1 MQRARACAG
10 FAPPNDLVRVECD
23 PDGGHERERD
33 ERRHD
38 HGCREQQR
46 AGDRGDQAAATERA
60 RHTQAQRYVGEQ
72 IEGGAATVGGKGF
85 RPGCTSSLGV
95 IASVVCGS
103 GEGVNGLRNGT
114 AFARFVV
121 VFVCVAAV
129 AGSTTRETAQASHC
143 VITPALGDATVN
155 QGLPYGRLVRGKET
169 LVKLYLKLPSTL
181 PRCAGTKPAIK
192 VVGGTLMVKNGTAQ
206 IGPSISLLP
215 DAVNALVTSA
225 SVLQDSPADA
235 KFIVLG
241 ANLPP
246 ATSGIAGSF
255 NATFSIT
262 VNYQSKGAPVQGV
275 EDTFTSTQAVTF
287 TTSKVVEL
295 PTKALRVLAVPMAAA
310 LDSLQTS
317 TLATAFTNLSRMYP
331 VQDLS
336 GSGLPRVGVLPTAN
350 GGIRYAVNNP
360 GFVDVGTQLFCGT
373 STNYAPIQTQLQA
386 FMNAYNNANTTAD
399 DVDRTVGVIPN
410 TKSNGSPCFEG
421 FTVTNTQQAWIRL
434 VPDAPGVPS
443 TAGSLLGMEFCHTF
457 GCTTSS
463 ATLHSYFTN
472 ADNLAEN
479 VDRAFN
485 GLTWKWLSDD
495 RSVMRFTAPGWDNG
509 STVLEKGDLGY
520 LLCGLGGA
528 NTSGCPAAGT
538 GTLTGVAAGTTFQL
552 DGTTD
557 GAGAATTT
565 VGNSHKSTVAP
576 TTAPDPASPY
586 RFIQKNS
593 TSPTWPP
600 SSGQLLSD
608 LGVPV
613 RFVHSGHAEDDQD
626 VGAAATGA
634 FSFAFPLDPR
644 TVRIELRKGGTLLWA
659 RNLTAAPQVTN
670 VTVSGEPDIVLLRTA
685 GTALEAP
692 SQEPAPKVASR
703 PMTQSIA
710 RLGAEG
716 TREAFGLA
724 SVGLSS
730 LLALDATFTV
740 NSNADPGDGNCDES
754 CTLRDA
760 ILAANGTA
768 GADTIAFSLS
778 SDELTITPT
787 EPLPPVT
794 ESVTID
800 GTTQPGFE
808 GTPIVELNGTGI
820 SSDGSFVPFE
830 NGLTLMPEADN
841 NTIRGLVIRG
851 FTTPGWGAGI
861 DIRTSSNNN
870 VIEGNFIGTNTA
882 GTAAQGNVVGVVV
895 GGANNMIG
903 GNVLS
908 GNQSRGLQIQ
918 GSSATGNSVVGNLIG
933 TDATGAAD
941 LGNGGDA
948 LRVEGASL
956 TTIGG
961 TSAAERNVVSGNGG
975 HGILLHNSTS
985 NTVQGNY
992 AGTNA
997 AGTAAIANGIDG
1009 IAVDGGGNNTIGGP
1023 GVGEGNLTSGN
1034 TNQGISIFGVDFPS
1048 TTGNIVQG
1056 NKAGTNFD
1064 GTATIPNGGEGIRM
1078 HNALNTTVGGTVAG
1092 AGNLV
1097 SGNASRGVTVIAS
1110 PGTATGNRILGN
1122 SIYGNGGIGIDLG
1135 VVAPLGGVTPNDDG
1149 DGDTG
1154 PNNLQNFP
1162 DLTSVTTGG
1171 AGTTVQGTLD
1181 TEANKAY
1188 RLEFFANSACDASGN
1203 GEGQTLL
1210 GSRNV
1215 KTTASGNTSFTFTS
1229 PTAIDSGAWVTATAT
1244 DPSGN
1249 TSEFSACRQAGTAE
1263 PPPAPGIVDVGVDAT
1278 DDFPADARATFYW
1291 DCGGVKYPIKVGVP
1305 PTSFDSDAGT
1315 AHFDL
1320 STDTSNNCE
1329 TAAGTG
1335 TISVLVDDGFT
1346 QTPFTEVANAVV
1358 EADDQTPVAAI
1369 AAPFPGA
1376 KPLQFESIT
1385 LWGSGHDAEEGALTG
1400 TKLTW
1405 SSPTLF
1411 AGVRT
1416 GEKVPLTPPASGWTP
1431 GTYLIKLT
1439 ATDSDGDPS
1448 AEVTTSVEIL
1458 ADNDHDGLSATF
1470 ESQSCF
1476 PTNSDNDPS
1485 TPGNDLDLDGIPT
1498 GNELN
1503 TANGPCMAEDTY
1515 NAIIDWD
1522 PDNLQR
1528 MTSGTPI
1535 TVKVRVPFRNVG
1547 QIVPSS
1553 VKITKITYVDANG
1566 DFAEAQLDQRT
1577 VSWSATGAE
1586 ALAKFD
1592 RQAFIGT
1599 LNRLGIANQTIMV
1612 EVSGAFLDG
1621 TQWTG
1626 KDRTNVK

>member
-1 MQRARACAG
+1 
-10 FAPPNDLVRVECD
+10 
-23 PDGGHERERD
+23 
-33 ERRHD
+33 
-38 HGCREQQR
+38 
-46 AGDRGDQAAATERA
+46 
-60 RHTQAQRYVGEQ
+60 
-72 IEGGAATVGGKGF
+72 
-85 RPGCTSSLGV
+85 
-95 IASVVCGS
+95 
-103 GEGVNGLRNGT
+103 
-114 AFARFVV
+114 
-121 VFVCVAAV
+121 VAAV

-143 VITPALGDATVN
+143 IITPALGDATVN

-169 LVKLYLKLPSTL
+169 LVKLYLRLPSAL
-181 PRCAGTKPAIK
+181 PRCAGTKPTIK

-215 DAVNALVTSA
+215 DAINALVTSA

-235 KFIVLG
+235 KFVVLG
-241 ANLPP
+241 SNLPP

-386 FMNAYNNANTTAD
+386 FMNAYNNANTTAN
-399 DVDRTVGVIPN
+399 DVDRTVGVIAN
-410 TKSNGSPCFEG
+410 TRSGGSPNCFEG

-434 VPDAPGVPS
+434 VPDASGVPS

-495 RSVMRFTAPGWDNG
+495 RSVMRFTAPGWGNG
-509 STVLEKGDLGY
+509 STVLEKGDFGY

-557 GAGAATTT
+557 GAGEATTT

-586 RFIQKNS
+586 RFIQKSS
-593 TSPTWPP
+593 TSPSWPP

-613 RFVHSGHAEDDQD
+613 RFVHSGHTEEDQD
-626 VGAAATGA
+626 VGGAATGA
-634 FSFAFPLDPR
+634 FSFAFPLDSR
-644 TVRIELRKGGTLLWA
+644 TVRIELRKGATLLWA

-670 VTVSGEPDIVLLRTA
+670 LTVSGGPEVELLRTA
-685 GTALEAP
+685 GTAREAS
-692 SQEPAPKVASR
+692 SQKASSGDSLR
-703 PMTQSIA
+703 PA

-716 TREAFGLA
+716 ARDAFGLA
-724 SVGLSS
+724 RVGLSS

-740 NSNADPGDGNCDES
+740 SSNADPGDGICDES
-754 CTLRDA
+754 CTLREA
-760 ILAANGTA
+760 ILAANDTA
-768 GADTIAFSLS
+768 GADTIAFSLP

-787 EPLPPVT
+787 TPLPPIT
-794 ESVTID
+794 DSVTID

-808 GTPIVELNGTGI
+808 GTPIVELNGAAI
-820 SSDGSFVPFE
+820 SPDCCIESFG
-830 NGLTLMPEADN
+830 NGLTLEADN
-841 NTIRGLVIRG
+841 NTIRALVING

-861 DIRTSSNNN
+861 DIRASSDNN
-870 VIEGNFIGTNTA
+870 IEGNFIGTNTA
-882 GTAAQGNVVGVVV
+882 GTAAQGNLIGVVV
-895 GGANNMIG
+895 GGANNTIG

-908 GNQSRGLQIQ
+908 GNQSRGLEIQ

-933 TDATGAAD
+933 TDATGTAD

-956 TTIGG
+956 TVIGG

-975 HGILLHNSTS
+975 HGILLHNSTN
-985 NTVQGNY
+985 NTVRGNY

-1009 IAVDGGGNNTIGGP
+1009 IAVDGGGANTIGGP
-1023 GVGEGNLTSGN
+1023 GAGEGNLASGN

-1064 GTATIPNGGEGIRM
+1064 GTTAIPNGGEGIRM
-1078 HNALNTTVGGTVAG
+1078 HNALNTTVGGTAVG

-1097 SGNASRGVTVIAS
+1097 SGNTSSGVTVIAS

-1135 VVAPLGGVTPNDDG
+1135 VVDPLEGVTPNDDG

-1162 DLTSVTTGG
+1162 DLTSVTIAG

-1203 GEGQTLL
+1203 GEGQTFL
-1210 GSRNV
+1210 GSKNV

-1229 PTAIDSGAWVTATAT
+1229 ATVIGSSAWVTATAT
-1244 DPSGN
+1244 DPDGN

-1305 PTSFDSDAGT
+1305 PTSFDSAGGT

-1320 STDTSNNCE
+1320 STDTSSNCE

-1369 AAPFPGA
+1369 AAPLPGA
-1376 KPLQFESIT
+1376 EPLQFESIT

-1411 AGVRT
+1411 TGTRT
-1416 GEKVPLTPPASGWTP
+1416 GEKVLLTPPASGWTP
-1431 GTYLIKLT
+1431 GTYLIRLT
-1439 ATDSDGDPS
+1439 AADSDGNPS

-1458 ADNDHDGLSATF
+1458 ADNDHDGLSAAL

-1476 PTNSDNDPS
+1476 PANSDNDPS
-1485 TPGNDLDLDGIPT
+1485 TPGNDLDGDGIPT
-1498 GNELN
+1498 GNEFN

-1535 TVKVRVPFRNVG
+1535 SVKVKVPFRNVG
-1547 QIVPSS
+1547 QIDPLS

-1566 DFAEAQLDQRT
+1566 DFAEAHPNQPT

-1592 RQAFIGT
+1592 RQTFIGT

-1612 EVSGAFLDG
+1612 EVGGAFLDG

-1626 KDRTNVK
+1626 NDRTNVK

>member
-1 MQRARACAG
+1 
-10 FAPPNDLVRVECD
+10 
-23 PDGGHERERD
+23 
-33 ERRHD
+33 
-38 HGCREQQR
+38 
-46 AGDRGDQAAATERA
+46 
-60 RHTQAQRYVGEQ
+60 
-72 IEGGAATVGGKGF
+72 
-85 RPGCTSSLGV
+85 
-95 IASVVCGS
+95 
-103 GEGVNGLRNGT
+103 LRNDT

-121 VFVCVAAV
+121 VFVCAAAV
-129 AGSTTRETAQASHC
+129 VGSATRETAQASHC
-143 VITPALGDATVN
+143 VITPALGDVTVN

-169 LVKLYLKLPSTL
+169 LVKLYLKLPSPL
-181 PRCAGTKPAIK
+181 PRCAGTKPAIQ
-192 VVGGTLMVKNGTAQ
+192 VLGGTLMVKNGTAQ
-206 IGPSISLLP
+206 IGPSVSPLP
-215 DAVNALVTSA
+215 DAVNALVTSS
-225 SVLQDSPADA
+225 SVLQDAPADA

-241 ANLPP
+241 SNLPP

-262 VNYQSKGAPVQGV
+262 VNYRSKGAPQQGA
-275 EDTFTSTQAVTF
+275 EDMFTSPQAVTF

-295 PTKALRVLAVPMAAA
+295 PTKALRVLAVPMALA

-360 GFVDVGTQLFCGT
+360 GIVDVGISSFCGT
-373 STNYAPIQTQLQA
+373 SANYAPIQTQLQA
-386 FMNAYNNANTTAD
+386 FMNAYNNANTTAN
-399 DVDRTVGVIPN
+399 DVDRTVGVIAN
-410 TKSNGSPCFEG
+410 TKSSGSPCFEG

-485 GLTWKWLSDD
+485 GLTWKWLADD
-495 RSVMRFTAPGWDNG
+495 RSAMRFTAPGWDNG
-509 STVLEKGDLGY
+509 STVLEKGDFGY

-538 GTLTGVAAGTTFQL
+538 GTLTGVAAGPTFQL

-557 GAGAATTT
+557 GAGEATTT

-586 RFIQKNS
+586 RFIQKAS
-593 TSPTWPP
+593 TSPIWPP
-600 SSGQLLSD
+600 SPGQLVSN

-613 RFVHSGHAEDDQD
+613 RFVHSGHTEQAQD

-659 RNLTAAPQVTN
+659 RNLTVAPQVTN
-670 VTVSGEPDIVLLRTA
+670 VSVSGGPEILLLRTA
-685 GTALEAP
+685 GTAREAS
-692 SQEPAPKVASR
+692 SQKASSGGTLR
-703 PMTQSIA
+703 PA

-716 TREAFGLA
+716 SRDAFGLA
-724 SVGLSS
+724 SAGAPVLSS

-740 NSNADPGDGNCDES
+740 NSSADPGDGNCDES

-760 ILAANGTA
+760 ILAANDTA
-768 GADTIAFSLS
+768 GADTIAFNLPSG
-778 SDELTITPT
+778 ELTITPT
-787 EPLPPVT
+787 TPLPPIT
-794 ESVTID
+794 DSVTID
-800 GTTQPGFE
+800 GTTQPGFD
-808 GTPIVELNGTGI
+808 GTPIVELSGTAI
-820 SSDGSFVPFE
+820 SSDCCIVSFE

-841 NTIRGLVIRG
+841 NTIRGLVING

-861 DIRTSSNNN
+861 DIRTSSDNN

-882 GTAAQGNVVGVVV
+882 GTAVQGDLVGVVV
-895 GGANNMIG
+895 GGANNTIG

-918 GSSATGNSVVGNLIG
+918 GSLATGNSVVGNLIG

-961 TSAAERNVVSGNGG
+961 TSSAERNVVSGNGG
-975 HGILLHNSTS
+975 HGILLHNSTN
-985 NTVQGNY
+985 NTVRGNY

-1009 IAVDGGGNNTIGGP
+1009 IAVDGGGDNTIGGTAA
-1023 GVGEGNLTSGN
+1023 GQGNLASGN
-1034 TNQGISIFGVDFPS
+1034 MNQGISIFGVDFPS

-1064 GTATIPNGGEGIRM
+1064 GTAAIPNGGEGIRM
-1078 HNALNTTVGGTVAG
+1078 HNALNTTVGGTVVG

-1097 SGNASRGVTVIAS
+1097 SGNASSGVTVIAS

-1162 DLTSVTTGG
+1162 DLTSVTAGG

-1181 TEANKAY
+1181 TEANQAY

-1203 GEGQTLL
+1203 GEGQTFL

-1229 PTAIDSGAWVTATAT
+1229 AAVIGSSAWVTATAT
-1244 DPSGN
+1244 DPNGN

-1305 PTSFDSDAGT
+1305 PTSFDSGAGT

-1320 STDTSNNCE
+1320 RTDTSSNCE
-1329 TAAGTG
+1329 TEAGTG

-1346 QTPFTEVANAVV
+1346 QTPFTEVATAVV

-1411 AGVRT
+1411 AGVKT
-1416 GEKVPLTPPASGWTP
+1416 GEKVLLTPPASGWTP

-1476 PTNSDNDPS
+1476 PADSDNDPS
-1485 TPGNDLDLDGIPT
+1485 TPGNDLDGDGIPT
-1498 GNELN
+1498 GNEFN
-1503 TANGPCMAEDTY
+1503 TVNGPCMAEDTY
-1515 NAIIDWD
+1515 NAVIDWD

-1535 TVKVRVPFRNVG
+1535 TVKVKVPFRNVG

-1553 VKITKITYVDANG
+1553 VKITKITYVDGNSN
-1566 DFAEAQLDQRT
+1566 FAEAHPNQPAI
-1577 VSWSATGAE
+1577 SWSAAGAE
-1586 ALAKFD
+1586 AQAKFD
-1592 RQAFIGT
+1592 RQAFIRT
-1599 LNRLGIANQTIMV
+1599 LNSLGIANQTIMV
-1612 EVSGAFLDG
+1612 EVSGAFSDG
-1621 TQWTG
+1621 KQWTG

>member
-1 MQRARACAG
+1 
-10 FAPPNDLVRVECD
+10 
-23 PDGGHERERD
+23 
-33 ERRHD
+33 
-38 HGCREQQR
+38 
-46 AGDRGDQAAATERA
+46 
-60 RHTQAQRYVGEQ
+60 
-72 IEGGAATVGGKGF
+72 
-85 RPGCTSSLGV
+85 
-95 IASVVCGS
+95 
-103 GEGVNGLRNGT
+103 
-114 AFARFVV
+114 
-121 VFVCVAAV
+121 
-129 AGSTTRETAQASHC
+129 
-143 VITPALGDATVN
+143 
-155 QGLPYGRLVRGKET
+155 VRGKET
-169 LVKLYLKLPSTL
+169 LVKLYLRLPSAL
-181 PRCAGTKPAIK
+181 PRCAGTKPTIK

-215 DAVNALVTSA
+215 DAINALVTSA

-235 KFIVLG
+235 KFVVLG
-241 ANLPP
+241 SNLPP

-386 FMNAYNNANTTAD
+386 FMNAYNNANTTAN
-399 DVDRTVGVIPN
+399 DVDRTVGVIAN
-410 TKSNGSPCFEG
+410 TRSGGSPNCFEG

-434 VPDAPGVPS
+434 VPDALGVPS

-463 ATLHSYFTN
+463 ATPHSYFTN

-495 RSVMRFTAPGWDNG
+495 RSVMRFTAPGWGNG
-509 STVLEKGDLGY
+509 STVLEKGDFGY

-557 GAGAATTT
+557 GAGEATTT

-586 RFIQKNS
+586 RFIQKSS
-593 TSPTWPP
+593 TSPSWPP

-613 RFVHSGHAEDDQD
+613 RFVHSGHTEEDQD
-626 VGAAATGA
+626 VGGAATGA
-634 FSFAFPLDPR
+634 FSFAFPLDSR
-644 TVRIELRKGGTLLWA
+644 TVRIELRKGATLLWA

-670 VTVSGEPDIVLLRTA
+670 LTVSGGPEVELLRTA
-685 GTALEAP
+685 GTAREAS
-692 SQEPAPKVASR
+692 SQKASSGDSLR
-703 PMTQSIA
+703 PA

-716 TREAFGLA
+716 ARDAFGLA
-724 SVGLSS
+724 RVGLSS

-740 NSNADPGDGNCDES
+740 SSNADPGDGICDES
-754 CTLRDA
+754 CTLREA
-760 ILAANGTA
+760 ILAANDTA
-768 GADTIAFSLS
+768 GADTIAFSLP

-787 EPLPPVT
+787 TPLPPIT
-794 ESVTID
+794 DSVTID

-808 GTPIVELNGTGI
+808 GTPIVELNGAAI
-820 SSDGSFVPFE
+820 SPDCCIESFG
-830 NGLTLMPEADN
+830 NGLTLEADN
-841 NTIRGLVIRG
+841 NTIRALVING

-861 DIRTSSNNN
+861 DIRASSDNN
-870 VIEGNFIGTNTA
+870 IEGNFIGTNTA
-882 GTAAQGNVVGVVV
+882 GTAAQGNLIGVVV
-895 GGANNMIG
+895 GGANNTIG

-908 GNQSRGLQIQ
+908 GNQSRGLEIQ

-956 TTIGG
+956 TVIGG

-975 HGILLHNSTS
+975 HGILLHNSTN
-985 NTVQGNY
+985 NTVRGNY

-1009 IAVDGGGNNTIGGP
+1009 IAVDGGGANTIGGP
-1023 GVGEGNLTSGN
+1023 GAGEGNLASGN

-1064 GTATIPNGGEGIRM
+1064 GTAAIPNGGEGIRM
-1078 HNALNTTVGGTVAG
+1078 HNALNTTVGGTVVG

-1097 SGNASRGVTVIAS
+1097 SGNTSSGVTVIAS

-1135 VVAPLGGVTPNDDG
+1135 VVDPLEGVTPNDDG

-1162 DLTSVTTGG
+1162 DLTSVTIAG

-1203 GEGQTLL
+1203 GEGQTFL
-1210 GSRNV
+1210 GSKNV
-1215 KTTASGNTSFTFTS
+1215 KTTASGNTSFTFASATVIGS
-1229 PTAIDSGAWVTATAT
+1229 SAWVTATAT
-1244 DPSGN
+1244 DPDGN

-1305 PTSFDSDAGT
+1305 PTSFDSAGGT

-1320 STDTSNNCE
+1320 STDTSSNCE

-1369 AAPFPGA
+1369 AAPLPGA
-1376 KPLQFESIT
+1376 EPLQFESIT

-1411 AGVRT
+1411 TGTRT
-1416 GEKVPLTPPASGWTP
+1416 GEKVLLTPPASGWTP
-1431 GTYLIKLT
+1431 GTYLIRLT
-1439 ATDSDGDPS
+1439 AADSDGNPS

-1458 ADNDHDGLSATF
+1458 ADNDHDGLSAAL

-1476 PTNSDNDPS
+1476 PANSDNDPS
-1485 TPGNDLDLDGIPT
+1485 TPGNDLDGDGIPT
-1498 GNELN
+1498 GNEFN

-1535 TVKVRVPFRNVG
+1535 SVKVKVPFRNVG
-1547 QIVPSS
+1547 QIDPLS

-1566 DFAEAQLDQRT
+1566 DFAEAHPNQPT

-1592 RQAFIGT
+1592 RQTFIGT

-1612 EVSGAFLDG
+1612 EVGGAFLDG

-1626 KDRTNVK
+1626 NDRTNVK

>member
-1 MQRARACAG
+1 
-10 FAPPNDLVRVECD
+10 
-23 PDGGHERERD
+23 
-33 ERRHD
+33 
-38 HGCREQQR
+38 
-46 AGDRGDQAAATERA
+46 
-60 RHTQAQRYVGEQ
+60 
-72 IEGGAATVGGKGF
+72 
-85 RPGCTSSLGV
+85 
-95 IASVVCGS
+95 
-103 GEGVNGLRNGT
+103 LRNGT

-143 VITPALGDATVN
+143 IITPALGDATVN

-169 LVKLYLKLPSTL
+169 LVKLYLRLPSAL
-181 PRCAGTKPAIK
+181 PRCAGTKPTIK

-215 DAVNALVTSA
+215 DAINALVTSA

-235 KFIVLG
+235 KFVVLG
-241 ANLPP
+241 SNLPP

-386 FMNAYNNANTTAD
+386 FMNAYNNANTTAN
-399 DVDRTVGVIPN
+399 DVDRTVGVIAN
-410 TKSNGSPCFEG
+410 TRSGGSPNCFEG

-434 VPDAPGVPS
+434 VPDASGVPS

-495 RSVMRFTAPGWDNG
+495 RSVMRFTAPGWGNG
-509 STVLEKGDLGY
+509 STVLEKGDFGY

-557 GAGAATTT
+557 GAGEATTT

-586 RFIQKNS
+586 RFIQKSS
-593 TSPTWPP
+593 TSPSWPP

-613 RFVHSGHAEDDQD
+613 RFVHSGHTEEDQD
-626 VGAAATGA
+626 VGGAATGA
-634 FSFAFPLDPR
+634 FSFAFPLDSR
-644 TVRIELRKGGTLLWA
+644 TVRIELRKGATLLWA

-670 VTVSGEPDIVLLRTA
+670 LTVSGGPEVELLRTA
-685 GTALEAP
+685 GTAREAS
-692 SQEPAPKVASR
+692 SQKASSGDSLR
-703 PMTQSIA
+703 PA

-716 TREAFGLA
+716 ARDAFGLA
-724 SVGLSS
+724 RVGLSS
-730 LLALDATFTV
+730 LLALEATFTV

-754 CTLRDA
+754 CTLREA
-760 ILAANGTA
+760 ILAANDTA
-768 GADTIAFSLS
+768 GADTIAFNLP

-787 EPLPPVT
+787 TPLPSIT
-794 ESVTID
+794 DSVTID

-808 GTPIVELNGTGI
+808 GTPIVELNGAAI
-820 SSDGSFVPFE
+820 SPDCCIESFG
-830 NGLTLMPEADN
+830 NGLTLEADN
-841 NTIRGLVIRG
+841 NTVRALVING

-861 DIRTSSNNN
+861 DIRASSDNN
-870 VIEGNFIGTNTA
+870 IEGNFIGTNTA
-882 GTAAQGNVVGVVV
+882 GTAAQGNLIGVVV
-895 GGANNMIG
+895 GGANNTIG

-908 GNQSRGLQIQ
+908 GNQSRGLEIQ

-933 TDATGAAD
+933 TDATGTAD

-956 TTIGG
+956 TVIGG

-975 HGILLHNSTS
+975 HGILLHNSTN
-985 NTVQGNY
+985 NTVRGNY

-1009 IAVDGGGNNTIGGP
+1009 IAVDGGGANTIGGP
-1023 GVGEGNLTSGN
+1023 GAGEGNLASGN

-1064 GTATIPNGGEGIRM
+1064 GTAAIPNGGEGIRM
-1078 HNALNTTVGGTVAG
+1078 HNALNTTVGGTVVG

-1097 SGNASRGVTVIAS
+1097 SGNTSSGVTVIAS

-1135 VVAPLGGVTPNDDG
+1135 VVDPLEGVTPNDDG

-1162 DLTSVTTGG
+1162 DLTSVTIAG

-1203 GEGQTLL
+1203 GEGQTFL
-1210 GSRNV
+1210 GSKNV

-1229 PTAIDSGAWVTATAT
+1229 ATVIGSSAWVTATAT
-1244 DPSGN
+1244 DPDGN

-1305 PTSFDSDAGT
+1305 PTSFDSAGGT

-1320 STDTSNNCE
+1320 STDTSSNCE

-1369 AAPFPGA
+1369 AAPLPGA
-1376 KPLQFESIT
+1376 EPLQFESIT

-1411 AGVRT
+1411 TGTRT
-1416 GEKVPLTPPASGWTP
+1416 GEKVLLTPPASGWTP
-1431 GTYLIKLT
+1431 GTYLIRLT
-1439 ATDSDGDPS
+1439 AADSDGNPS

-1458 ADNDHDGLSATF
+1458 ADNDHDGLSAAL

-1476 PTNSDNDPS
+1476 PANSDNDPS
-1485 TPGNDLDLDGIPT
+1485 TPGNDLDGDGIPT
-1498 GNELN
+1498 GNEFN

-1535 TVKVRVPFRNVG
+1535 SVKVKVPFRNVG
-1547 QIVPSS
+1547 QIDPLS

-1566 DFAEAQLDQRT
+1566 DFAEAHPNQPT

-1592 RQAFIGT
+1592 RQTFIGT

-1612 EVSGAFLDG
+1612 EVGGAFLDG

-1626 KDRTNVK
+1626 NDRTNVK

>member
-1 MQRARACAG
+1 
-10 FAPPNDLVRVECD
+10 
-23 PDGGHERERD
+23 
-33 ERRHD
+33 
-38 HGCREQQR
+38 
-46 AGDRGDQAAATERA
+46 
-60 RHTQAQRYVGEQ
+60 
-72 IEGGAATVGGKGF
+72 
-85 RPGCTSSLGV
+85 
-95 IASVVCGS
+95 
-103 GEGVNGLRNGT
+103 LRNGT

-143 VITPALGDATVN
+143 IITPALGDATVN

-169 LVKLYLKLPSTL
+169 LVKLYLRLPSAL
-181 PRCAGTKPAIK
+181 PRCAGTKPTIK

-215 DAVNALVTSA
+215 DAINALVTSA

-235 KFIVLG
+235 KFVVLG
-241 ANLPP
+241 SNLPP

-386 FMNAYNNANTTAD
+386 FMNAYNNANTTAN
-399 DVDRTVGVIPN
+399 DVDRTVGVIAN
-410 TKSNGSPCFEG
+410 TRSGGSPNCFEG

-434 VPDAPGVPS
+434 VPDASGVPS

-495 RSVMRFTAPGWDNG
+495 RSVMRFTAPGWGNG
-509 STVLEKGDLGY
+509 STVLEKGDFGY

-557 GAGAATTT
+557 GAGEATTT

-586 RFIQKNS
+586 RFIQKSS
-593 TSPTWPP
+593 TSPSWPP

-613 RFVHSGHAEDDQD
+613 RFVHSGHTEEDQD
-626 VGAAATGA
+626 VGGAATGA
-634 FSFAFPLDPR
+634 FSFAFPLDSR
-644 TVRIELRKGGTLLWA
+644 TVRIELRKGATLLWA

-670 VTVSGEPDIVLLRTA
+670 LTVSGGPEVELLRTA
-685 GTALEAP
+685 GTAREAS
-692 SQEPAPKVASR
+692 SQKASSGDSLR
-703 PMTQSIA
+703 PA

-716 TREAFGLA
+716 ARDAFGLA
-724 SVGLSS
+724 RVGLSS

-740 NSNADPGDGNCDES
+740 SSNADPGDGICDES
-754 CTLRDA
+754 CTLREA
-760 ILAANGTA
+760 ILAANDTA
-768 GADTIAFSLS
+768 GADTIAFSLP

-787 EPLPPVT
+787 TPLPPIT
-794 ESVTID
+794 DSVTID

-808 GTPIVELNGTGI
+808 GTPIVELNGAAI
-820 SSDGSFVPFE
+820 SPDCCIESFG
-830 NGLTLMPEADN
+830 NGLTLEADN
-841 NTIRGLVIRG
+841 NTIRALVING

-861 DIRTSSNNN
+861 DIRASSDNN
-870 VIEGNFIGTNTA
+870 IEGNFIGTNTA
-882 GTAAQGNVVGVVV
+882 GTAAQGNLIGVVV
-895 GGANNMIG
+895 GGANNTIG

-908 GNQSRGLQIQ
+908 GNQSRGLEIQ
-918 GSSATGNSVVGNLIG
+918 GSSATGNWVVGNLIG
-933 TDATGAAD
+933 TDATGTAD

-956 TTIGG
+956 TVIGG

-975 HGILLHNSTS
+975 HGILLHNSTN
-985 NTVQGNY
+985 NTVRGNY

-1009 IAVDGGGNNTIGGP
+1009 IAVDGGGANTIGGP
-1023 GVGEGNLTSGN
+1023 GAGEGNLASGN

-1064 GTATIPNGGEGIRM
+1064 GTTAIPNGGEGIRM
-1078 HNALNTTVGGTVAG
+1078 HNALNTTVGGTAVG

-1097 SGNASRGVTVIAS
+1097 SGNTSSGVTVIAS

-1135 VVAPLGGVTPNDDG
+1135 VVDPLEGVTPNDDG

-1162 DLTSVTTGG
+1162 DLTSVTTAG

-1203 GEGQTLL
+1203 GEGQTFL
-1210 GSRNV
+1210 GSKNV
-1215 KTTASGNTSFTFTS
+1215 KTTASGNTSFTFASATVIGS
-1229 PTAIDSGAWVTATAT
+1229 SAWVTATAT
-1244 DPSGN
+1244 DPDGN

-1305 PTSFDSDAGT
+1305 PTSFDSAGGT

-1320 STDTSNNCE
+1320 STDTSSNCE

-1369 AAPFPGA
+1369 AAPLPGA
-1376 KPLQFESIT
+1376 EPLQFESIT

-1411 AGVRT
+1411 TGTRT
-1416 GEKVPLTPPASGWTP
+1416 GEKVLLTPPASGWTP
-1431 GTYLIKLT
+1431 GTYLIRLT
-1439 ATDSDGDPS
+1439 AADSDGNPS

-1458 ADNDHDGLSATF
+1458 ADNDHDGLSAAL

-1476 PTNSDNDPS
+1476 PANSDNDPS
-1485 TPGNDLDLDGIPT
+1485 TPGNDLDGDGIPT
-1498 GNELN
+1498 GNEFN

-1535 TVKVRVPFRNVG
+1535 SVKVKVPFRNVG
-1547 QIVPSS
+1547 QIDPLS

-1566 DFAEAQLDQRT
+1566 DFAEAHPNQPT

-1592 RQAFIGT
+1592 RQTFIGT

-1612 EVSGAFLDG
+1612 EVGGAFLDG

-1626 KDRTNVK
+1626 NDRTNVK

>member
-1 MQRARACAG
+1 M
-10 FAPPNDLVRVECD
+10 
-23 PDGGHERERD
+23 
-33 ERRHD
+33 
-38 HGCREQQR
+38 
-46 AGDRGDQAAATERA
+46 
-60 RHTQAQRYVGEQ
+60 
-72 IEGGAATVGGKGF
+72 
-85 RPGCTSSLGV
+85 
-95 IASVVCGS
+95 
-103 GEGVNGLRNGT
+103 RNGT

-143 VITPALGDATVN
+143 IITPALGDVTVN

-169 LVKLYLKLPSTL
+169 LVKLYLKLPSLL
-181 PRCAGTKPAIK
+181 PRCAGTKPAIQ
-192 VVGGTLMVKNGTAQ
+192 VLGGTLMVKNGTAQ
-206 IGPSISLLP
+206 IGPSVSLLP
-215 DAVNALVTSA
+215 DAINALVTS
-225 SVLQDSPADA
+225 SSLLQDAPADA

-241 ANLPP
+241 SNLPP
-246 ATSGIAGSF
+246 ASSGIAGSF

-262 VNYQSKGAPVQGV
+262 VNYRSKGAPQQGA
-275 EDTFTSTQAVTF
+275 EDMFTSPQAVTF

-295 PTKALRVLAVPMAAA
+295 PTKALRVLAVPMALA

-336 GSGLPRVGVLPTAN
+336 GSGLPRVGVLPTTN

-360 GFVDVGTQLFCGT
+360 GIVDVGTSLFCGT
-373 STNYAPIQTQLQA
+373 SANYAPIQTQLQA
-386 FMNAYNNANTTAD
+386 FMNAYNNANTSAN
-399 DVDRTVGVIPN
+399 DVDRTVGVIAD
-410 TKSNGSPCFEG
+410 TRSSGSPCFEG

-434 VPDAPGVPS
+434 VPDASVPS

-509 STVLEKGDLGY
+509 STVLEKGDFGY

-557 GAGAATTT
+557 GAGEATTT

-593 TSPTWPP
+593 TSPSWPP
-600 SSGQLLSD
+600 SPGQLLSD

-613 RFVHSGHAEDDQD
+613 RFVHSGHAGEDQD

-634 FSFAFPLDPR
+634 FSFAFPLAPG
-644 TVRIELRKGGTLLWA
+644 TVRIELRKGATLLWA

-670 VTVSGEPDIVLLRTA
+670 VSVSGEPEILLLRTA
-685 GTALEAP
+685 GAAGEAS
-692 SQEPAPKVASR
+692 SQEAAPKVASR
-703 PMTQSIA
+703 PLMQSLA
-710 RLGAEG
+710 RLGAES
-716 TREAFGLA
+716 TRDAFGPA
-724 SVGLSS
+724 SAGGPFLSS

-740 NSNADPGDGNCDES
+740 NSNAEPGDGNCDES
-754 CTLRDA
+754 CSLSDA
-760 ILAANGTA
+760 ILAANDTA
-768 GADTIAFSLS
+768 GADTIAFNLPPG
-778 SDELTITPT
+778 ELTITPT
-787 EPLPPVT
+787 TPLPPIT
-794 ESVTID
+794 ESVTVD
-800 GTTQPGFE
+800 GTTQPGFD
-808 GTPIVELNGTGI
+808 GTPIVELNGAAI
-820 SSDGSFVPFE
+820 SSDCCIESFE
-830 NGLTLMPEADN
+830 NGLTLMPGADN

-861 DIRTSSNNN
+861 DIRASSDNN
-870 VIEGNFIGTNTA
+870 VIEGNFIGTNAA
-882 GTAAQGNVVGVVV
+882 GTGAQGNLLGVIVFSA
-895 GGANNMIG
+895 GNTIG

-908 GNQSRGLQIQ
+908 GNASRGLQIE
-918 GSSATGNSVVGNLIG
+918 GSLATGNSVIGNLIG

-948 LRVEGASL
+948 LRLEGASL
-956 TTIGG
+956 NTIGG

-975 HGILLHNSTS
+975 HGILLHNST
-985 NTVQGNY
+985 NNIVQGNY

-997 AGTAAIANGIDG
+997 AGTAGIANGIDG
-1009 IAVDGGGNNTIGGP
+1009 IAVDGGGDNTIGGP
-1023 GVGEGNLTSGN
+1023 GAGEGNLASGN
-1034 TNQGISIFGVDFPS
+1034 TNQGISIFGVDFAS
-1048 TTGNIVQG
+1048 TTDNVVQG

-1064 GTATIPNGGEGIRM
+1064 GTAAIPNGGEGIRM

-1097 SGNASRGVTVIAS
+1097 SGNASSGVTVIAS
-1110 PGTATGNRILGN
+1110 PRTATGNRILGN

-1135 VVAPLGGVTPNDDG
+1135 VVDPLEGVTPNDDG

-1162 DLTSVTTGG
+1162 DLTSVTAGG

-1188 RLEFFANSACDASGN
+1188 RLEFFANSACDASGA
-1203 GEGQTLL
+1203 GEGQTFL
-1210 GSRNV
+1210 GSKNV
-1215 KTTASGNTSFTFTS
+1215 KTTASGNTSFTFNS
-1229 PTAIDSGAWVTATAT
+1229 AAVIDSSAWVTATAT
-1244 DPSGN
+1244 DPNGN

-1291 DCGGVKYPIKVGVP
+1291 DCGGVMYPIKVGVP
-1305 PTSFDSDAGT
+1305 PTSFDSAGGT

-1320 STDTSNNCE
+1320 STDTSSNCE
-1329 TAAGTG
+1329 TEAGTG

-1346 QTPFTEVANAVV
+1346 QTSFTEVANAVV

-1369 AAPFPGA
+1369 AAPLLGA
-1376 KPLQFESIT
+1376 KPLQFESVT

-1400 TKLTW
+1400 TNLTW

-1411 AGVRT
+1411 TGTRT
-1416 GEKVPLTPPASGWTP
+1416 GEKVLLTPPASGWTP
-1431 GTYLIKLT
+1431 GTYLIRLT
-1439 ATDSDGDPS
+1439 ATDSDGNPS
-1448 AEVTTSVEIL
+1448 AEATTSVEIL
-1458 ADNDHDGLSATF
+1458 ADADHDGLSATF

-1476 PTNSDNDPS
+1476 PADSDNDPS
-1485 TPGNDLDLDGIPT
+1485 TPGNDLDGDGIPT

-1535 TVKVRVPFRNVG
+1535 SVKVRVPYRDVG

-1566 DFAEAQLDQRT
+1566 DFAEDHPNQLAI
-1577 VSWSATGAE
+1577 SWSATGAE

-1592 RQAFIGT
+1592 RLKFIQT
-1599 LNRLGIANQTIMV
+1599 LNTLRIANQTIMV

-1626 KDRTNVK
+1626 TDRTNVK

>member
-1 MQRARACAG
+1 
-10 FAPPNDLVRVECD
+10 
-23 PDGGHERERD
+23 
-33 ERRHD
+33 
-38 HGCREQQR
+38 
-46 AGDRGDQAAATERA
+46 
-60 RHTQAQRYVGEQ
+60 
-72 IEGGAATVGGKGF
+72 
-85 RPGCTSSLGV
+85 
-95 IASVVCGS
+95 
-103 GEGVNGLRNGT
+103 LRNGT

-143 VITPALGDATVN
+143 IITPALGDATVN

-169 LVKLYLKLPSTL
+169 LVKLYLRLPSAL
-181 PRCAGTKPAIK
+181 PRCAGTKPTIK

-215 DAVNALVTSA
+215 DAINALVTSA

-235 KFIVLG
+235 KFVVLG
-241 ANLPP
+241 SNLPP

-386 FMNAYNNANTTAD
+386 FMNAYNNANTTAN
-399 DVDRTVGVIPN
+399 DVDRTVGVIAN
-410 TKSNGSPCFEG
+410 TRSGGSPNCFEG

-434 VPDAPGVPS
+434 VPDALGVPS

-495 RSVMRFTAPGWDNG
+495 RSVMRFTAPGWGNG
-509 STVLEKGDLGY
+509 STVLEKGDFGY

-557 GAGAATTT
+557 GAGEATTT

-586 RFIQKNS
+586 RFIQKSS
-593 TSPTWPP
+593 TSPSWPP

-613 RFVHSGHAEDDQD
+613 RFVHSGHTEEDQD
-626 VGAAATGA
+626 VGGAATGA
-634 FSFAFPLDPR
+634 FSFAFPLDSR
-644 TVRIELRKGGTLLWA
+644 TVRIELRKGATLLWA

-670 VTVSGEPDIVLLRTA
+670 LTVSGGPEVELLRTA
-685 GTALEAP
+685 GTAREAS
-692 SQEPAPKVASR
+692 SQKASSGDSLR
-703 PMTQSIA
+703 PA

-716 TREAFGLA
+716 ARDAFGLA
-724 SVGLSS
+724 RVGLSS

-740 NSNADPGDGNCDES
+740 SSNADPGDGICDES
-754 CTLRDA
+754 CTLREA
-760 ILAANGTA
+760 ILAANDTA
-768 GADTIAFSLS
+768 GADTIAFSLP

-787 EPLPPVT
+787 TPLPPIT
-794 ESVTID
+794 DSVTID

-808 GTPIVELNGTGI
+808 GTPIVELNGAAI
-820 SSDGSFVPFE
+820 SPDCCIESFG
-830 NGLTLMPEADN
+830 NGLTLEADN
-841 NTIRGLVIRG
+841 NTVRALVING

-861 DIRTSSNNN
+861 DIRASSDNN
-870 VIEGNFIGTNTA
+870 IEGNFIGTNTA
-882 GTAAQGNVVGVVV
+882 GTAAQGNLIGVVV
-895 GGANNMIG
+895 GGANNTIG

-908 GNQSRGLQIQ
+908 GNQSRGLEIQ

-956 TTIGG
+956 TVIGG

-975 HGILLHNSTS
+975 HGILLHNSTN
-985 NTVQGNY
+985 NTVRGNY

-1009 IAVDGGGNNTIGGP
+1009 IAVDGGGANTIGGP
-1023 GVGEGNLTSGN
+1023 GAGEGNLASGN

-1064 GTATIPNGGEGIRM
+1064 GTAAIPNGGEGIRM
-1078 HNALNTTVGGTVAG
+1078 HNALNTTVGGTVVG

-1097 SGNASRGVTVIAS
+1097 SGNTSSGVTVIAS

-1135 VVAPLGGVTPNDDG
+1135 VVDPLEGVTPNDDG

-1162 DLTSVTTGG
+1162 DLTSVTIAG

-1203 GEGQTLL
+1203 GEGQTFL
-1210 GSRNV
+1210 GSKNV
-1215 KTTASGNTSFTFTS
+1215 KTTASGNTSFTFASATVIGS
-1229 PTAIDSGAWVTATAT
+1229 SAWVTATAT
-1244 DPSGN
+1244 DPDGN

-1305 PTSFDSDAGT
+1305 PTSFDSAGGT

-1320 STDTSNNCE
+1320 STDTSSNCE

-1369 AAPFPGA
+1369 AAPLPGA
-1376 KPLQFESIT
+1376 EPLQFESIT

-1411 AGVRT
+1411 TGTRT
-1416 GEKVPLTPPASGWTP
+1416 GEKVLLTPPASGWTP
-1431 GTYLIKLT
+1431 GTYLIRLT
-1439 ATDSDGDPS
+1439 AADSDGNPS

-1458 ADNDHDGLSATF
+1458 ADNDHDGLSAAL

-1476 PTNSDNDPS
+1476 PANSDNDPS
-1485 TPGNDLDLDGIPT
+1485 TPGNDLDGDGIPT
-1498 GNELN
+1498 GNEFN

-1535 TVKVRVPFRNVG
+1535 SVKVKVPFRNVG
-1547 QIVPSS
+1547 QIDPLS

-1566 DFAEAQLDQRT
+1566 DFAEAHPNQPT

-1592 RQAFIGT
+1592 RQTFIGT

-1612 EVSGAFLDG
+1612 EVGGAFLDG

-1626 KDRTNVK
+1626 NDRTNVK

>member
-1 MQRARACAG
+1 
-10 FAPPNDLVRVECD
+10 
-23 PDGGHERERD
+23 
-33 ERRHD
+33 
-38 HGCREQQR
+38 
-46 AGDRGDQAAATERA
+46 
-60 RHTQAQRYVGEQ
+60 
-72 IEGGAATVGGKGF
+72 
-85 RPGCTSSLGV
+85 
-95 IASVVCGS
+95 
-103 GEGVNGLRNGT
+103 LRNGT

-143 VITPALGDATVN
+143 IITPALGDATVN

-169 LVKLYLKLPSTL
+169 LVKLYLRLPSAL
-181 PRCAGTKPAIK
+181 PRCAGTKPTIK

-215 DAVNALVTSA
+215 DAINALVTSA

-235 KFIVLG
+235 KFVVLG
-241 ANLPP
+241 SNLPP

-386 FMNAYNNANTTAD
+386 FMNAYNNANTTAN
-399 DVDRTVGVIPN
+399 DVDRTVGVIAN
-410 TKSNGSPCFEG
+410 TRSGGSPNCFEG

-434 VPDAPGVPS
+434 VPDASGVPS

-495 RSVMRFTAPGWDNG
+495 RSVMRFTAPGWGNG
-509 STVLEKGDLGY
+509 STVLEKGDFGY

-557 GAGAATTT
+557 GAGEATTT

-586 RFIQKNS
+586 RFIQKSS
-593 TSPTWPP
+593 TSPSWPP

-613 RFVHSGHAEDDQD
+613 RFVHSGHTEEDQD
-626 VGAAATGA
+626 VGGAATGA
-634 FSFAFPLDPR
+634 FSFAFPLDSR
-644 TVRIELRKGGTLLWA
+644 TVRIELRKGATLLWA

-670 VTVSGEPDIVLLRTA
+670 LTVSGGPEVELLRTA
-685 GTALEAP
+685 GTAREAS
-692 SQEPAPKVASR
+692 SQKASSGDSLR
-703 PMTQSIA
+703 PA

-716 TREAFGLA
+716 ARDAFGLA
-724 SVGLSS
+724 RVGLSS

-740 NSNADPGDGNCDES
+740 SSNADPGDGICDES
-754 CTLRDA
+754 CTLREA
-760 ILAANGTA
+760 ILAANDTA
-768 GADTIAFSLS
+768 GADTIAFSLP

-787 EPLPPVT
+787 TPLPPIT
-794 ESVTID
+794 DSVTID

-808 GTPIVELNGTGI
+808 GTPIVELNGAAI
-820 SSDGSFVPFE
+820 SPDCCIESFG
-830 NGLTLMPEADN
+830 NGLTLEADN
-841 NTIRGLVIRG
+841 NTVRALVING

-861 DIRTSSNNN
+861 DIRASSDNN
-870 VIEGNFIGTNTA
+870 IEGNFIGTNTA
-882 GTAAQGNVVGVVV
+882 GTAAQGNLIGVVV
-895 GGANNMIG
+895 GGANNTIG

-908 GNQSRGLQIQ
+908 GNQSRGLEIQ

-933 TDATGAAD
+933 TDATGTAD

-956 TTIGG
+956 TVIGG

-975 HGILLHNSTS
+975 HGILLHNSTN
-985 NTVQGNY
+985 NTVRGNY

-1009 IAVDGGGNNTIGGP
+1009 IAVDGGGANTIGGP
-1023 GVGEGNLTSGN
+1023 GAGEGNLASGN

-1064 GTATIPNGGEGIRM
+1064 GTTAIPNGGEGIRM
-1078 HNALNTTVGGTVAG
+1078 HNALNTTVGGTAVG

-1097 SGNASRGVTVIAS
+1097 SGNTSSGVTVIAS

-1135 VVAPLGGVTPNDDG
+1135 VVDPLEGVTPNDDG

-1162 DLTSVTTGG
+1162 DLTSVTIAG

-1203 GEGQTLL
+1203 GEGQTFL
-1210 GSRNV
+1210 GSKNV
-1215 KTTASGNTSFTFTS
+1215 KTTASGNTSFTFASATVIGS
-1229 PTAIDSGAWVTATAT
+1229 SAWVTATAT
-1244 DPSGN
+1244 DPDGN

-1305 PTSFDSDAGT
+1305 PTSFDSAGGT

-1320 STDTSNNCE
+1320 STDTSSNCE

-1369 AAPFPGA
+1369 AAPLPGA
-1376 KPLQFESIT
+1376 EPLQFESIT

-1411 AGVRT
+1411 TGTRT
-1416 GEKVPLTPPASGWTP
+1416 GEKVLLTPPASGWTP
-1431 GTYLIKLT
+1431 GTYLIRLT
-1439 ATDSDGDPS
+1439 AADSDGNPS

-1458 ADNDHDGLSATF
+1458 ADNDHDGLSAAL

-1476 PTNSDNDPS
+1476 PANSDNDPS
-1485 TPGNDLDLDGIPT
+1485 TPGNDLDGDGIPT
-1498 GNELN
+1498 GNEFN

-1535 TVKVRVPFRNVG
+1535 SVKVKVPFRNVG
-1547 QIVPSS
+1547 QIDPLS

-1566 DFAEAQLDQRT
+1566 DFAEAHPNQPT

-1592 RQAFIGT
+1592 RQTFIGT

-1612 EVSGAFLDG
+1612 EVGGAFLDG

-1626 KDRTNVK
+1626 NDRTNVK

>member
-1 MQRARACAG
+1 M
-10 FAPPNDLVRVECD
+10 
-23 PDGGHERERD
+23 
-33 ERRHD
+33 
-38 HGCREQQR
+38 
-46 AGDRGDQAAATERA
+46 
-60 RHTQAQRYVGEQ
+60 
-72 IEGGAATVGGKGF
+72 
-85 RPGCTSSLGV
+85 
-95 IASVVCGS
+95 
-103 GEGVNGLRNGT
+103 RNGT

-143 VITPALGDATVN
+143 IITPALGDVTVN

-169 LVKLYLKLPSTL
+169 MVKLYLKLPSPL
-181 PRCAGTKPAIK
+181 PRCAGTKPAIQ
-192 VVGGTLMVKNGTAQ
+192 VLGGTLMVKNGTAQ
-206 IGPSISLLP
+206 IGPSVSPLP
-215 DAVNALVTSA
+215 DAVNALVMSS
-225 SVLQDSPADA
+225 SVLQDAPADA

-241 ANLPP
+241 SNLPP

-262 VNYQSKGAPVQGV
+262 VNYRSKGAPQQGA
-275 EDTFTSTQAVTF
+275 EDMFTSPQAVTF

-295 PTKALRVLAVPMAAA
+295 PTKALRVLAVPMALA

-317 TLATAFTNLSRMYP
+317 TLATAFTNLSRIYP

-360 GFVDVGTQLFCGT
+360 GIVDVGTQMFCGT
-373 STNYAPIQTQLQA
+373 SANYAPIQTQLQA
-386 FMNAYNNANTTAD
+386 FMNAYNNANTTAN
-399 DVDRTVGVIPN
+399 DVDRTVGVIAN
-410 TKSNGSPCFEG
+410 TKSSGSPCFEG

-434 VPDAPGVPS
+434 VPDASGVPS

-509 STVLEKGDLGY
+509 STVLEKGDFGY

-538 GTLTGVAAGTTFQL
+538 GTLTGVAAGPTFQL

-557 GAGAATTT
+557 GAGEATTT

-593 TSPTWPP
+593 TSPVWPAAP
-600 SSGQLLSD
+600 GQLLSD

-613 RFVHSGHAEDDQD
+613 RFVHSGHAEEDQD

-634 FSFAFPLDPR
+634 FSFAFPLAPG
-644 TVRIELRKGGTLLWA
+644 TIRIELRKGAALLWA
-659 RNLTAAPQVTN
+659 RNLTASPQVTN
-670 VTVSGEPDIVLLRTA
+670 LTVSGGPEVELLRTA
-685 GTALEAP
+685 GAARDAS
-692 SQEPAPKVASR
+692 SQKASSGDSLR
-703 PMTQSIA
+703 PA
-710 RLGAEG
+710 RLGAEV
-716 TREAFGLA
+716 TRDAFGVA
-724 SVGLSS
+724 SAGAPLLSS

-740 NSNADPGDGNCDES
+740 NSSADPGDGNCDES

-760 ILAANGTA
+760 ILAANDTA
-768 GADTIAFSLS
+768 GADTIAFNLPSG
-778 SDELTITPT
+778 ELTITPT
-787 EPLPPVT
+787 TPLPPVT
-794 ESVTID
+794 DSATID
-800 GTTQPGFE
+800 GTTQPGFD
-808 GTPIVELNGTGI
+808 GTPVVELNGTAI
-820 SSDGSFVPFE
+820 SSDCCTDSFE
-830 NGLTLMPEADN
+830 NGLTFMPEADN
-841 NTIRGLVIRG
+841 NTVRGLVIRG

-861 DIRTSSNNN
+861 DIGASFSDSSDNN
-870 VIEGNFIGTNTA
+870 VIESNFIGTNA
-882 GTAAQGNVVGVVV
+882 GGTAAQGNLIGVVV
-895 GGANNMIG
+895 GGANNTIG

-961 TSAAERNVVSGNGG
+961 TSAAQRNVVSGNGG
-975 HGILLHNSTS
+975 HGILLHNSTN
-985 NTVQGNY
+985 NTVRGNY

-1056 NKAGTNFD
+1056 NKAGTNFA
-1064 GTATIPNGGEGIRM
+1064 GTAAIPNGGEGIRM

-1097 SGNASRGVTVIAS
+1097 SGNGSSGVTVIAS
-1110 PGTATGNRILGN
+1110 PRPATGNRILGN

-1149 DGDTG
+1149 DGDSG

-1162 DLTSVTTGG
+1162 DLTSVTAGG
-1171 AGTTVQGTLD
+1171 GGTTVQGTLD

-1203 GEGQTLL
+1203 GEGQTFL
-1210 GSRNV
+1210 GSKNV
-1215 KTTASGNTSFTFTS
+1215 KTTASGNTSFTFNSATVIGS
-1229 PTAIDSGAWVTATAT
+1229 SAWVTATAT
-1244 DPSGN
+1244 DPDGN

-1305 PTSFDSDAGT
+1305 PTSFDSGAGT

-1320 STDTSNNCE
+1320 QTDTSSNCE
-1329 TAAGTG
+1329 TEAGTG

-1346 QTPFTEVANAVV
+1346 QTPFTEVANVVV

-1411 AGVRT
+1411 AGVKT
-1416 GEKVPLTPPASGWTP
+1416 GEKVLLTPPASGWTP

-1476 PTNSDNDPS
+1476 PANSDNDPS
-1485 TPGNDLDLDGIPT
+1485 TPGNDLDGDGIPT
-1498 GNELN
+1498 GNEFN
-1503 TANGPCMAEDTY
+1503 TVNGPCMAEDTY
-1515 NAIIDWD
+1515 NAVIDWD

-1535 TVKVRVPFRNVG
+1535 TVKVKVPFRNVG

-1566 DFAEAQLDQRT
+1566 DFAEAHPNQPAT
-1577 VSWSATGAE
+1577 SWSATGAE
-1586 ALAKFD
+1586 AQAKFD
-1592 RQAFIGT
+1592 RQVFIRT
-1599 LNRLGIANQTIMV
+1599 LNTLGIANQTIMV
-1612 EVSGAFLDG
+1612 EVGGAFLDG

-1626 KDRTNVK
+1626 NDRTNVK

>member
-1 MQRARACAG
+1 
-10 FAPPNDLVRVECD
+10 
-23 PDGGHERERD
+23 
-33 ERRHD
+33 
-38 HGCREQQR
+38 
-46 AGDRGDQAAATERA
+46 
-60 RHTQAQRYVGEQ
+60 
-72 IEGGAATVGGKGF
+72 
-85 RPGCTSSLGV
+85 
-95 IASVVCGS
+95 
-103 GEGVNGLRNGT
+103 LRNGT

-143 VITPALGDATVN
+143 IITPALGDATVN

-169 LVKLYLKLPSTL
+169 LVKLYLRLPSAL
-181 PRCAGTKPAIK
+181 PRCAGTKPTIK

-215 DAVNALVTSA
+215 DAINALVTSA

-235 KFIVLG
+235 KFVVLG
-241 ANLPP
+241 SNLPP

-386 FMNAYNNANTTAD
+386 FMNAYNNANTTAN
-399 DVDRTVGVIPN
+399 DVDRTVGVIAN
-410 TKSNGSPCFEG
+410 TRSGGSPNCFEG

-434 VPDAPGVPS
+434 VPDALGVPS

-495 RSVMRFTAPGWDNG
+495 RSVMRFTAPGWGNG
-509 STVLEKGDLGY
+509 STVLEKGDFGY

-557 GAGAATTT
+557 GAGEATTT

-586 RFIQKNS
+586 RFIQKSS
-593 TSPTWPP
+593 TSPSWPP

-613 RFVHSGHAEDDQD
+613 RFVHSGHTEEDQD
-626 VGAAATGA
+626 VGGAATGA
-634 FSFAFPLDPR
+634 FSFAFPLDSR
-644 TVRIELRKGGTLLWA
+644 TVRIELRKGATLLWA

-670 VTVSGEPDIVLLRTA
+670 LTVSGGPEVELLRTA
-685 GTALEAP
+685 GTAREAS
-692 SQEPAPKVASR
+692 SQKASSGDSLR
-703 PMTQSIA
+703 PA

-716 TREAFGLA
+716 ARDAFGLA
-724 SVGLSS
+724 RVGLSS

-740 NSNADPGDGNCDES
+740 SSNADPGDGICDES
-754 CTLRDA
+754 CTLREA
-760 ILAANGTA
+760 ILAANDTA
-768 GADTIAFSLS
+768 GADTIAFSLP

-787 EPLPPVT
+787 TPLPPIT
-794 ESVTID
+794 DSVTID

-808 GTPIVELNGTGI
+808 GTPIVELNGAAI
-820 SSDGSFVPFE
+820 SPDCCIESFG
-830 NGLTLMPEADN
+830 NGLTLEADN
-841 NTIRGLVIRG
+841 NTVRALVING

-861 DIRTSSNNN
+861 DIRASSDNN
-870 VIEGNFIGTNTA
+870 IEGNFIGTNTA
-882 GTAAQGNVVGVVV
+882 GTAAQGNLIGVVV
-895 GGANNMIG
+895 GGANNTIG

-908 GNQSRGLQIQ
+908 GNQSRGLEIQ

-933 TDATGAAD
+933 TDATGTAD

-956 TTIGG
+956 TVIGG

-975 HGILLHNSTS
+975 HGILLHNSTN
-985 NTVQGNY
+985 NTVRGNY

-1009 IAVDGGGNNTIGGP
+1009 IAVDGGGANTIGGP
-1023 GVGEGNLTSGN
+1023 GAGEGNLASGN

-1064 GTATIPNGGEGIRM
+1064 GTTAIPNGGEGIRM
-1078 HNALNTTVGGTVAG
+1078 HNALNTTVGGTAVG

-1097 SGNASRGVTVIAS
+1097 SGNTSSGVTVIAS

-1135 VVAPLGGVTPNDDG
+1135 VVDPLEGVTPNDDG

-1162 DLTSVTTGG
+1162 DLTSVTTAG

-1203 GEGQTLL
+1203 GEGQTFL
-1210 GSRNV
+1210 GSKNV
-1215 KTTASGNTSFTFTS
+1215 KTTASGNTSFTFASATVIGS
-1229 PTAIDSGAWVTATAT
+1229 SAWVTATAT
-1244 DPSGN
+1244 DPDGN

-1305 PTSFDSDAGT
+1305 PTSFDSAGGT

-1320 STDTSNNCE
+1320 STDTSSNCE

-1358 EADDQTPVAAI
+1358 EANDQTPVAAI
-1369 AAPFPGA
+1369 AAPLPGA
-1376 KPLQFESIT
+1376 EPLQFESIT

-1411 AGVRT
+1411 TGTRT
-1416 GEKVPLTPPASGWTP
+1416 GEKVLLTPPASGWTP
-1431 GTYLIKLT
+1431 GTYLIRLT
-1439 ATDSDGDPS
+1439 AADSDGNPS

-1458 ADNDHDGLSATF
+1458 ADNDHDGLSAAL

-1476 PTNSDNDPS
+1476 PANSDNDPS
-1485 TPGNDLDLDGIPT
+1485 TPGNDLDGDGIPT
-1498 GNELN
+1498 GNEFN

-1535 TVKVRVPFRNVG
+1535 SVKVKVPFRNVG
-1547 QIVPSS
+1547 QIDPLS

-1566 DFAEAQLDQRT
+1566 DFAEAHPNQPT

-1592 RQAFIGT
+1592 RQTFIGT

-1612 EVSGAFLDG
+1612 EVGGAFLDG

-1626 KDRTNVK
+1626 NDRTNVK

>member
-1 MQRARACAG
+1 
-10 FAPPNDLVRVECD
+10 
-23 PDGGHERERD
+23 
-33 ERRHD
+33 
-38 HGCREQQR
+38 
-46 AGDRGDQAAATERA
+46 
-60 RHTQAQRYVGEQ
+60 
-72 IEGGAATVGGKGF
+72 
-85 RPGCTSSLGV
+85 
-95 IASVVCGS
+95 
-103 GEGVNGLRNGT
+103 LRNGT

-121 VFVCVAAV
+121 VFACVAAV

-143 VITPALGDATVN
+143 IITPALGDVTVN

-169 LVKLYLKLPSTL
+169 LVKLYLKLPSLL
-181 PRCAGTKPAIK
+181 PGCAGRRPAIQ
-192 VVGGTLMVKNGTAQ
+192 VLGGTLIVKNGTTQ
-206 IGPSISLLP
+206 IGPSVSPLP
-215 DAVNALVTSA
+215 DAINALVTSS
-225 SVLQDSPADA
+225 SVLQDAPADA

-241 ANLPP
+241 SNLPP

-262 VNYQSKGAPVQGV
+262 VNYRSKGAPQAGA
-275 EDTFTSTQAVTF
+275 EDMFTSPQAVTF
-287 TTSKVVEL
+287 TTSKVVEA

-310 LDSLQTS
+310 LDALQTS
-317 TLATAFTNLSRMYP
+317 TLANAFTNLSRMYP
-331 VQDLS
+331 VPDLT

-360 GFVDVGTQLFCGT
+360 GIVNVGTPPFCGT
-373 STNYAPIQTQLQA
+373 SANYAPIQTQLQA
-386 FMNAYNNANTTAD
+386 FMNAYNNANTTAN
-399 DVDRTVGVIPN
+399 DVDRTVGVIAN
-410 TKSNGSPCFEG
+410 TNSTGSPCFEG
-421 FTVTNTQQAWIRL
+421 FTVTNTQQAWVRL
-434 VPDAPGVPS
+434 VPDASGVPS

-457 GCTTSS
+457 GCTTST

-485 GLTWKWLSDD
+485 GLTWRWLSDD

-509 STVLEKGDLGY
+509 STVLEKGDFGY

-528 NTSGCPAAGT
+528 NTSGCPTAGA

-557 GAGAATTT
+557 GAGEATTT
-565 VGNSHKSTVAP
+565 IGNSHKSTVAP
-576 TTAPDPASPY
+576 TTASDPASPY

-593 TSPTWPP
+593 TSPIWPP
-600 SSGQLLSD
+600 SPGQLLSD

-613 RFVHSGHAEDDQD
+613 RFVHSGHAEADQD
-626 VGAAATGA
+626 VGAAAIGA
-634 FSFAFPLDPR
+634 FSFAFPLDPG
-644 TVRIELRKGGTLLWA
+644 TMRIELRKGGTLLWA
-659 RNLTAAPQVTN
+659 RNLTAAPQVTS
-670 VTVSGEPDIVLLRTA
+670 VTVSGEPEVELLGTA
-685 GTALEAP
+685 GTARDAS
-692 SQEPAPKVASR
+692 SQKDAPKLASR
-703 PMTQSIA
+703 QRMQSVAVRSSRDSLSPA

-716 TREAFGLA
+716 TRDAFGLA
-724 SVGLSS
+724 SAGAQLLSS
-730 LLALDATFTV
+730 LVALDATFTV
-740 NSNADPGDGNCDES
+740 TSNADPGDGNCLDGS

-768 GADTIAFSLS
+768 GADTIAFNLPSGQ
-778 SDELTITPT
+778 LTITPT
-787 EPLPPVT
+787 TPLPPIT
-794 ESVTID
+794 ETVTID
-800 GTTQPGFE
+800 GTTQPGFD
-808 GTPIVELNGTGI
+808 GTPIVELNGAAI
-820 SSDGSFVPFE
+820 SSDCCIVEFE
-830 NGLTLMPEADN
+830 SGLTLMPQADN
-841 NTIRGLVIRG
+841 NTIRGLVINR
-851 FTTPGWGAGI
+851 FTTPTWGSGI
-861 DIRTSSNNN
+861 DIRASLTDSSDNN

-882 GTAAQGNVVGVVV
+882 GTAAQGNLFGLVIRGLNNTIGGTTDAARNVISGQTGSAGPGAPHAAVVIDGVADNTDVL
-895 GGANNMIG
+895 GNYIGTDASGEAALPNNFGVIVFSAGNTIG

-908 GNQSRGLQIQ
+908 GNQGRGLQIQ
-918 GSSATGNSVVGNLIG
+918 GSLATGNSVVGNLIG
-933 TDATGAAD
+933 TDATGTAD

-948 LRVEGASL
+948 LRIEGASL

-975 HGILLHNSTS
+975 HGILLHNST
-985 NTVQGNY
+985 NNIVQGNY

-1009 IAVDGGGNNTIGGP
+1009 IAVDGGGFNTIGGP
-1023 GVGEGNLTSGN
+1023 GAGEGNLASGN
-1034 TNQGISIFGVDFPS
+1034 SNQGISIFGVDFPS
-1048 TTGNIVQG
+1048 TTDNIVQG

-1064 GTATIPNGGEGIRM
+1064 GTAAIPNGGEGIRM
-1078 HNALNTTVGGTVAG
+1078 HNALNTTVGGAVAG

-1097 SGNASRGVTVIAS
+1097 SGNTSHGVTVIAS

-1135 VVAPLGGVTPNDDG
+1135 VVNPLGGVTPNDAG

-1162 DLTSVTTGG
+1162 GLTAVTTGG

-1203 GEGQTLL
+1203 GEGQTFL
-1210 GSRNV
+1210 GSKNV
-1215 KTTASGNTSFTFTS
+1215 KTTASGSTSFTFNSATVIGS
-1229 PTAIDSGAWVTATAT
+1229 SAWVTATAT
-1244 DPSGN
+1244 DPDGN

-1291 DCGGVKYPIKVGVP
+1291 DCGGVKYPIKVGVS
-1305 PTSFDSDAGT
+1305 PTSFDSEAGT

-1320 STDTSNNCE
+1320 RTDTSSNCE
-1329 TAAGTG
+1329 TEAGTG

-1369 AAPFPGA
+1369 AAPLAGA

-1411 AGVRT
+1411 TGTRT
-1416 GEKVPLTPPASGWTP
+1416 GEKVLLTPPASGWTP
-1431 GTYLIKLT
+1431 GTYLIRLT
-1439 ATDSDGDPS
+1439 ATDSDGNPS
-1448 AEVTTSVEIL
+1448 AETVTSVEIL

-1476 PTNSDNDPS
+1476 PADSDNDPS
-1485 TPGNDLDLDGIPT
+1485 TPGNDLDGDGIPT

-1535 TVKVRVPFRNVG
+1535 SVKVKVPYRDVG

-1566 DFAEAQLDQRT
+1566 DFAEANPNQPAI
-1577 VSWSATGAE
+1577 SWSATGAE

-1592 RQAFIGT
+1592 RQTFIRT
-1599 LNRLGIANQTIMV
+1599 LNRLRIANQTIMV
-1612 EVSGAFLDG
+1612 EVGGAFSDG
-1621 TQWTG
+1621 TEWTG

>member
-1 MQRARACAG
+1 
-10 FAPPNDLVRVECD
+10 
-23 PDGGHERERD
+23 
-33 ERRHD
+33 
-38 HGCREQQR
+38 
-46 AGDRGDQAAATERA
+46 
-60 RHTQAQRYVGEQ
+60 
-72 IEGGAATVGGKGF
+72 
-85 RPGCTSSLGV
+85 
-95 IASVVCGS
+95 
-103 GEGVNGLRNGT
+103 LRNGT

-143 VITPALGDATVN
+143 IITPALGDATVN

-169 LVKLYLKLPSTL
+169 LVKLYLRLPSAL
-181 PRCAGTKPAIK
+181 PRCAGTKPTIK

-215 DAVNALVTSA
+215 DAINALVTSA

-235 KFIVLG
+235 KFVVLG
-241 ANLPP
+241 SNLPP

-386 FMNAYNNANTTAD
+386 FMNAYNNANTTAN
-399 DVDRTVGVIPN
+399 DVDRTVGVIAN
-410 TKSNGSPCFEG
+410 TRSGGSPNCFEG

-434 VPDAPGVPS
+434 VPDALGVPS

-495 RSVMRFTAPGWDNG
+495 RSVMRFTAPGWGNG
-509 STVLEKGDLGY
+509 STVLEKGDFGY

-557 GAGAATTT
+557 GAGEATTT

-586 RFIQKNS
+586 RFIQKSS
-593 TSPTWPP
+593 TSPSWPP

-613 RFVHSGHAEDDQD
+613 RFVHSGHTEEDQD
-626 VGAAATGA
+626 VGGAATGA
-634 FSFAFPLDPR
+634 FSFAFPLDSR
-644 TVRIELRKGGTLLWA
+644 TVRIELRKGATLLWA

-670 VTVSGEPDIVLLRTA
+670 LTVSGGPEVELLRTA
-685 GTALEAP
+685 GTAREAS
-692 SQEPAPKVASR
+692 SQKASSGDSLR
-703 PMTQSIA
+703 PA

-716 TREAFGLA
+716 ARDAFGLA
-724 SVGLSS
+724 RVGLSS

-740 NSNADPGDGNCDES
+740 SSNADPGDGICDES
-754 CTLRDA
+754 CTLREA
-760 ILAANGTA
+760 ILAANDTA
-768 GADTIAFSLS
+768 GADTIAFSLP

-787 EPLPPVT
+787 TPLPPIT
-794 ESVTID
+794 DSVTID

-808 GTPIVELNGTGI
+808 GTPIVELNGAAI
-820 SSDGSFVPFE
+820 SPDCCIESFG
-830 NGLTLMPEADN
+830 NGLTLEADN
-841 NTIRGLVIRG
+841 NTVRALVING

-861 DIRTSSNNN
+861 DIRASSDNN
-870 VIEGNFIGTNTA
+870 IEGNFIGTNTA
-882 GTAAQGNVVGVVV
+882 GTAAQGNLIGVVV
-895 GGANNMIG
+895 GGANNTIG

-908 GNQSRGLQIQ
+908 GNQSRGLEIQ

-956 TTIGG
+956 TVIGG

-975 HGILLHNSTS
+975 HGILLHNSTN
-985 NTVQGNY
+985 NTVRGNY

-1009 IAVDGGGNNTIGGP
+1009 IAVDGGGANTIGGP
-1023 GVGEGNLTSGN
+1023 GAGEGNLASGN

-1064 GTATIPNGGEGIRM
+1064 GTTAIPNGGEGIRM
-1078 HNALNTTVGGTVAG
+1078 HNALNTTVGGTAVG

-1097 SGNASRGVTVIAS
+1097 SGNTSSGVTVIAS

-1135 VVAPLGGVTPNDDG
+1135 VVDPLEGVTPNDDG

-1162 DLTSVTTGG
+1162 DLTSVTTAG

-1203 GEGQTLL
+1203 GEGQTFL
-1210 GSRNV
+1210 GSKNV

-1229 PTAIDSGAWVTATAT
+1229 ATVIGSSAWVTATAT
-1244 DPSGN
+1244 DPDGN

-1305 PTSFDSDAGT
+1305 PTSFDSAGGT

-1320 STDTSNNCE
+1320 STDTSSNCE

-1369 AAPFPGA
+1369 AAPLPGA
-1376 KPLQFESIT
+1376 EPLQFESIT

-1411 AGVRT
+1411 TGTRT
-1416 GEKVPLTPPASGWTP
+1416 GEKVLLTPPASGWTP
-1431 GTYLIKLT
+1431 GTYLIRLT
-1439 ATDSDGDPS
+1439 AADSDGNPS

-1458 ADNDHDGLSATF
+1458 ADNDHDGLSAAL

-1476 PTNSDNDPS
+1476 PANSDNDPS
-1485 TPGNDLDLDGIPT
+1485 TPGNDLDGDGIPT
-1498 GNELN
+1498 GNEFN

-1535 TVKVRVPFRNVG
+1535 SVKVKVPFRNVG
-1547 QIVPSS
+1547 QIDPLS

-1566 DFAEAQLDQRT
+1566 DFAEAHPNQPT

-1592 RQAFIGT
+1592 RQTFIGT

-1612 EVSGAFLDG
+1612 EVGGAFLDG

-1626 KDRTNVK
+1626 NDRTNVK

>member
-1 MQRARACAG
+1 
-10 FAPPNDLVRVECD
+10 
-23 PDGGHERERD
+23 
-33 ERRHD
+33 
-38 HGCREQQR
+38 
-46 AGDRGDQAAATERA
+46 
-60 RHTQAQRYVGEQ
+60 
-72 IEGGAATVGGKGF
+72 
-85 RPGCTSSLGV
+85 
-95 IASVVCGS
+95 
-103 GEGVNGLRNGT
+103 
-114 AFARFVV
+114 
-121 VFVCVAAV
+121 VAAV

-143 VITPALGDATVN
+143 IITPALGDATVN

-169 LVKLYLKLPSTL
+169 LVKLYLRLPSAL
-181 PRCAGTKPAIK
+181 PRCAGTKPTIK

-215 DAVNALVTSA
+215 DAINALVTSA

-235 KFIVLG
+235 KFVVLG
-241 ANLPP
+241 SNLPP

-386 FMNAYNNANTTAD
+386 FMNAYNNANTTAN
-399 DVDRTVGVIPN
+399 DVDRTVGVIAN
-410 TKSNGSPCFEG
+410 TRSGGSPNCFEG

-434 VPDAPGVPS
+434 VPDASGVPS

-495 RSVMRFTAPGWDNG
+495 RSVMRFTAPGWGNG
-509 STVLEKGDLGY
+509 STVLEKGDFGY

-557 GAGAATTT
+557 GAGEATTT

-586 RFIQKNS
+586 RFIQKSS
-593 TSPTWPP
+593 TSPSWPP

-613 RFVHSGHAEDDQD
+613 RFVHSGHTEEDQD
-626 VGAAATGA
+626 VGGAATGA
-634 FSFAFPLDPR
+634 FSFAFPLDSR
-644 TVRIELRKGGTLLWA
+644 TVRIELRKGATLLWA

-670 VTVSGEPDIVLLRTA
+670 LTVSGGPEVELLRTA
-685 GTALEAP
+685 GTAREAS
-692 SQEPAPKVASR
+692 SQKASSGDSLR
-703 PMTQSIA
+703 PA

-716 TREAFGLA
+716 ARDAFGLA
-724 SVGLSS
+724 RVGLSS

-740 NSNADPGDGNCDES
+740 SSNADPGDGICDES
-754 CTLRDA
+754 CTLREA
-760 ILAANGTA
+760 ILAANDTA
-768 GADTIAFSLS
+768 GADTIAFSLP

-787 EPLPPVT
+787 TPLPPIT
-794 ESVTID
+794 DSVTID

-808 GTPIVELNGTGI
+808 GTPIVELNGAAI
-820 SSDGSFVPFE
+820 SPDCCIESFG
-830 NGLTLMPEADN
+830 NGLTLEADN
-841 NTIRGLVIRG
+841 NTIRALVING

-861 DIRTSSNNN
+861 DIRASSDNN
-870 VIEGNFIGTNTA
+870 IEGNFIGTNTA
-882 GTAAQGNVVGVVV
+882 GTAAQGNLIGVVV
-895 GGANNMIG
+895 GGANNTIG

-908 GNQSRGLQIQ
+908 GNQSRGLEIQ

-956 TTIGG
+956 TVIGG

-975 HGILLHNSTS
+975 HGILLHNSTN
-985 NTVQGNY
+985 NTVRGNY

-1009 IAVDGGGNNTIGGP
+1009 IAVDGGGANTIGGP
-1023 GVGEGNLTSGN
+1023 GAGEGNLASGN

-1064 GTATIPNGGEGIRM
+1064 GTTAIPNGGEGIRM
-1078 HNALNTTVGGTVAG
+1078 HNALNTTVGGTAVG

-1097 SGNASRGVTVIAS
+1097 SGNTSSGVTVIAS

-1135 VVAPLGGVTPNDDG
+1135 VVDPLEGVTPNDDG

-1162 DLTSVTTGG
+1162 DLTSVTTAG

-1203 GEGQTLL
+1203 GEGQTFL
-1210 GSRNV
+1210 GSKNV
-1215 KTTASGNTSFTFTS
+1215 KTTASGNTSFTFASATVIGS
-1229 PTAIDSGAWVTATAT
+1229 SAWVTATAT
-1244 DPSGN
+1244 DPDGN

-1305 PTSFDSDAGT
+1305 PTSFDSAGGT

-1320 STDTSNNCE
+1320 STDTSSNCE

-1358 EADDQTPVAAI
+1358 EANDQTPVAAI
-1369 AAPFPGA
+1369 AAPLPGA
-1376 KPLQFESIT
+1376 EPLQFESIT

-1411 AGVRT
+1411 TGTRT
-1416 GEKVPLTPPASGWTP
+1416 GEKVLLTPPASGWTP
-1431 GTYLIKLT
+1431 GTYLIRLT
-1439 ATDSDGDPS
+1439 AADSDGNPS

-1458 ADNDHDGLSATF
+1458 ADNDHDGLSAAL

-1476 PTNSDNDPS
+1476 PANSDNDPS
-1485 TPGNDLDLDGIPT
+1485 TPGNDLDGDGIPT
-1498 GNELN
+1498 GNEFN

-1535 TVKVRVPFRNVG
+1535 SVKVKVPFRNVG
-1547 QIVPSS
+1547 QIDPLS

-1566 DFAEAQLDQRT
+1566 DFAEAHPNQPT

-1592 RQAFIGT
+1592 RQTFIGT

-1612 EVSGAFLDG
+1612 EVGGAFLDG

-1626 KDRTNVK
+1626 NDRTNVK